1 MLKSLYL
8 ASGMGTMALEEE
20 MLLGIARPTGLLGLL
35 AITGAILF
43 IAPAASIAEWHRY
56 DDCRLLKQD
65 FNDGDSFH
73 VQCGR
78 RHYIFRLYFVDAP
91 ETSLSFPDRVHAQA
105 EYWGLS
111 PSQTVKL
118 GQAAATFT
126 RTFLAKPFTVH
137 TKRID
142 ARGRSDRTRYFGMIE
157 TEAGFLS
164 EALVRNGLA
173 RIYGMSTELPDGKP
187 SSRHWGR
194 LRSSEK
200 AAKREKL
207 GGWAKH
213 PDEPEPL
220 PQVVPQDY
228 VVRTR
233 LPVFDPERH
242 ARLIGMLQRGAR
254 IRILGAENGNLLRIR
269 FNTGDTQREGM
280 CRRDSITLPSPT
292 EEPTTP

>member
-1 MLKSLYL
+1 MMVEHEMSR
-8 ASGMGTMALEEE
+8 ATVRSARQAWALVIAVAA
-20 MLLGIARPTGLLGLL
+20 LFTTPLSSIAR
-35 AITGAILF
+35 
-43 IAPAASIAEWHRY
+43 WYRY
-56 DDCRLLKQD
+56 DDSRLIKQD

-91 ETSLSFPDRVHAQA
+91 ETDLSFPDRVNAQA
-105 EYWGLS
+105 EYWALTPG
-111 PSQTVKL
+111 QTVKL
-118 GQAAATFT
+118 GQAAARFT
-126 RTFLAKPFTVH
+126 RTFLSKPFTVH

-142 ARGRSDRTRYFGMIE
+142 ARGRSDRPRYFGMIE

-173 RIYGMSTELPDGKP
+173 RVYGMSTELPDGKP

-194 LRSSEK
+194 LRSAERT
-200 AAKREKL
+200 AKREKL

-213 PDEPEPL
+213 PDEPEP
-220 PQVVPQDY
+220 PPRVEPQDY

-242 ARLIGMLQRGAR
+242 ARLIGVLQRGAR
-254 IRILGAENGNLLRIR
+254 IRILGAENANLLRIR
-269 FNTGDTQREGM
+269 FKAGNTRREGL
-280 CRRDSITLPSPT
+280 CRRDSITLPTPV
-292 EEPTTP
+292 EETTAP